1 MKLLY
6 TTHKMSIHENDNYC
20 NYDKENSDNDDTHR
34 SSDIYDISR
43 DDNYIMVTKCSRIE
57 VNSRINCRT
66 KVHRMIPCKHLIQRL
81 TSCLIHFYHY
91 PIDSTLLLCL
101 CTQCNTVRM

>member
-43 DDNYIMVTKCSRIE
+43 DDNYIMVT
-57 VNSRINCRT
+57 
-66 KVHRMIPCKHLIQRL
+66 
-81 TSCLIHFYHY
+81 
-91 PIDSTLLLCL
+91 
-101 CTQCNTVRM
+101 